1 MQLFEIDAM
10 IVVCTKCC
18 ITLGALALARF
29 VASFEAFQAEDMET
43 LGQYSVFLLHLARR
57 TRQLLLVFADFFHQ
71 HFIS

>member
-10 IVVCTKCC
+10 IIVRTKCC
-18 ITLGALALARF
+18 VTLGALALTCL
-29 VASFEAFQAEDMET
+29 VASFEAFKAEDMET

-57 TRQLLLVFADFFHQ
+57 TRQLLLVLADFFHQ